1 MFFSSLLIVN
11 LVNELVLSTDL
22 SGSGEQPA
30 AADTVASLSSALV
43 FSSAPG
49 DKREPEGTVVMK
61 LDSLELGVPPV
72 SVATLVSPAPL
83 PSFDSLSS
91 ASESVSATS
100 SAVLVV

>member
-22 SGSGEQPA
+22 SGSGEPA